1 MPQCSLGT
9 GPAPKLFRAGG
20 CGHCSGG
27 WVDAGNRGPIP
38 QCLPG
43 TTPRPGA
50 CWGRAATPP
59 HGATL
64 FAPQWSLPG
73 RSPGQPAAR
82 GSAGALLLLTH
93 SLLRPRGRHRDFCLH
108 APQYTADR
116 LGPGPSPESRPVG
129 PAVGHSG
136 TWSPPARPPPCVS
149 SSRGAIRPTSL
160 RAARPRRQR
169 RLLGGAD
176 PCTVAP

>member
-1 MPQCSLGT
+1 MQVGSACPLTQCGQEPSYPPNALNVGGMKPNAPVQSGNRT
-9 GPAPKLFRAGG
+9 NPKLFRAGG
-20 CGHCSGG
+20 SGHSSGEC
-27 WVDAGNRGPIP
+27 REPRHSIP

-43 TTPRPGA
+43 TTLSPGA

-59 HGATL
+59 QSATL
-64 FAPQWSLPG
+64 FALQGSMQG

-82 GSAGALLLLTH
+82 GSAGALLLFTH

-116 LGPGPSPESRPVG
+116 LGPGPSPEPRPVG

-136 TWSPPARPPPCVS
+136 IWSPPAH
-149 SSRGAIRPTSL
+149 PTL
-160 RAARPRRQR
+160 
-169 RLLGGAD
+169 
-176 PCTVAP
+176 